1 MNELKRVRRSQVAR
15 CVRGFRQPRRQ
26 LYFQF
31 QLQRPCD
38 GCKEA
43 NAFAQHAVGKF
54 EANQP
59 RSLRVFSYSREST
72 LGMWVSSLIVPI
84 IG

>member
-1 MNELKRVRRSQVAR
+1 VAS
-15 CVRGFRQPRRQ
+15 VGFADANSNSNSNYNI
-26 LYFQF
+26 LATAV
-31 QLQRPCD
+31 
-38 GCKEA
+38 EA

-59 RSLRVFSYSREST
+59 RGLRVFGYSREST